1 MEPDVILKQLVVP
14 VAWKVRGDGLWVEAP
29 DLDVRAMARLMREVE
44 ARWVTLT
51 ASPAPGGGFRMLY
64 HWDLEGRLLNIAT
77 TIPEARAQSIADI
90 WPAADWAEREA
101 RDYYALEFAGRE
113 ELPTLMLRPED
124 EPGLFSRT
132 RELGHDA
139 DPADAAR
146 MEASQNGTGASL
158 PGVGGEP

>member
-1 MEPDVILKQLVVP
+1 MEPDAILGELGVTA
-14 VAWKVRGDGLWVEAP
+14 AWEAHGDGRWVEAP
-29 DLDVRAMARLMREVE
+29 DLDVRAMARLLRNVE

-51 ASPAPGGGFRMLY
+51 VSPAPGGGFRLLY
-64 HWDLEGRLLNIAT
+64 HWDLAGRLLNIAT
-77 TIPEARAQSIADI
+77 SVPEARAESIADI

-113 ELPTLMLRPED
+113 ELPALMLRPED

-132 RELGHDA
+132 QELGRDA

-146 MEASQNGTGASL
+146 VDASRRGPDACL
-158 PGVGGEP
+158 PGAGGEP

>member
-1 MEPDVILKQLVVP
+1 MEPETILESLRVTA
-14 VAWKVRGDGLWVEAP
+14 AWEVRGDGHWVEAP
-29 DLDVRAMARLMREVE
+29 DLDVREMARLLLSIE

-51 ASPAPGGGFRMLY
+51 VSPAPDGGFRLLY
-64 HWDLEGRLLNIAT
+64 HWDLAGRLLTIAD
-77 TIPEARAQSIADI
+77 TISGKRTESIADI

-101 RDYYALEFAGRE
+101 GDYYALEFAGRD
-113 ELPTLMLRPED
+113 ELPALMLRPED

-146 MEASQNGTGASL
+146 VDASRGRRDA
-158 PGVGGEP
+158 GGEP

>member
-1 MEPDVILKQLVVP
+1 MEPDAILVELDVTA
-14 VAWKVRGDGLWVEAP
+14 AWEAHGDGRWVEAP
-29 DLDVRAMARLMREVE
+29 DLDVRAMARLLRSVE

-51 ASPAPGGGFRMLY
+51 VSPAPGGGFRLLY
-64 HWDLEGRLLNIAT
+64 HWDLAGRLLNIAT
-77 TIPEARAQSIADI
+77 SVPEARAESIADI

-113 ELPTLMLRPED
+113 ELPALMLRPED

-146 MEASQNGTGASL
+146 VDASRGRRDA
-158 PGVGGEP
+158 GGEP